1 MTSKLK
7 TFFLA
12 ISLYLFIYALIYLV
26 HINFFRVNVIFYSS
40 LLDSFIALIIF
51 LVCYVSAR
59 VFKKF
64 SNFESCMLFFILLL
78 VGYSFSI
85 SLPTVIDRSLSFYFL
100 EKIKQ
105 HGGAI
110 NRNAMSEIFI
120 NDYMIEYK
128 LVEMRLTEQLRSG
141 TIEMLDDCIVLT
153 KRGYL
158 VTKFSSFFRRNFLA
172 NKRLILDEYSDQL
185 TDPLQNSLVNSQYL
199 CGNNE

>member
-1 MTSKLK
+1 MKSKLK

-185 TDPLQNSLVNSQYL
+185 TDPLQNSLVNTQYL
-199 CGNNE
+199 CDTDE

>member
-1 MTSKLK
+1 MKSKLK

-51 LVCYVSAR
+51 LVCYVSTR

-64 SNFESCMLFFILLL
+64 SNFESCMLFFIMLL

-105 HGGAI
+105 HDGAI

-185 TDPLQNSLVNSQYL
+185 TDPLQNSLVNTQYL
-199 CGNNE
+199 CNNNE